1 MCPLK
6 GYLWEGGHRQ
16 NQRPPRWVPA
26 PAPPT
31 SSQSRLEA
39 PRREPTVCS
48 ALRNIRS
55 PRRRLETGQG
65 KQGASHLPHTPGVA
79 VGLSPQATR
88 VAKSLF
94 AISLGSGCPPSQTT
108 HSVQLSA
115 HPDSWSGRRRGS
127 GTEASPSSQAM
138 GTWGL
143 ARIRPPR
150 PTPAG
155 EARPP
160 ADSGARRQPR
170 DAARRG
176 PAGPMPRPARSS
188 P

>member
-127 GTEASPSSQAM
+127 GTEASPSSQATTILSHPCSATSVYRPLSWELEK
-138 GTWGL
+138 GT
-143 ARIRPPR
+143 
-150 PTPAG
+150 
-155 EARPP
+155 
-160 ADSGARRQPR
+160 S
-170 DAARRG
+170 
-176 PAGPMPRPARSS
+176 
-188 P
+188 